1 MDSVHDYG
9 FGGGLGCVSGCGVQ
23 VDAMSQKQ
31 RIANLLRDGPVCGTA
46 LLDLRMP
53 RYAARIS
60 ELRAEGM
67 LIETRVCESH
77 RHASKQIEYVVLS
90 PSLF

>member
-1 MDSVHDYG
+1 MRRLAERRPVLLLRAVAR
-9 FGGGLGCVSGCGVQ
+9 GGGV
-23 VDAMSQKQ
+23 MSQKQ

-53 RYAARIS
+53 RYAARIA

-67 LIETRVCESH
+67 LIETRRCESH
-77 RHASKQIEYVVLS
+77 RHVSAQVEYLVPS
-90 PSLF
+90 PTLF

>member
-1 MDSVHDYG
+1 
-9 FGGGLGCVSGCGVQ
+9 
-23 VDAMSQKQ
+23 MSQKQ
-31 RIANLLRDGPVCGTA
+31 RIANLLRGGPVCGTA

-77 RHASKQIEYVVLS
+77 RHASKQYEYVLDTEQMRLRRAIELIDENTDVVYDY
-90 PSLF
+90 SLVGLF